1 MSLWDRLWIDAH
13 LATMAPG
20 EAPYGTIRDGALAVR
35 DGRIAWLGPR
45 TELPGTPG
53 ELAREVRSAGG
64 GWMTPGLVDC
74 HSHLVFAGDRS
85 DEFERRLEGASYRE
99 IAASGGGILATVR
112 ATRAAS
118 EGVLVDTASRR
129 LQRLVDEGVTTVEIK
144 SGYGLETA
152 TELRMLRAAR
162 RLVRPGV
169 VDVRTTFLGVHAVPS
184 EYVGRRGAYVD
195 LVVEEMIPAVAEAG
209 AADAV
214 DAFLEDIAFGPDD
227 VARVFEAARRHGM
240 AVRLHA
246 DQLSDGG
253 GAALA
258 ARHGAR
264 SADHLEYASEAG
276 ARAMGRAGTVAVL
289 LPGAYLTLRGE
300 RAPPVSAFRREGVP
314 MALATDANP
323 GSSPLLSLLLT
334 MNLGCTLFG
343 MTPEEALAGVTRHAA
358 RVLGLEADRGTLAPG
373 KRADLAVWNVSRP
386 AELAYWMGWNPLREA
401 VKDGTVRS
409 TSRATRAPT

>member
-1 MSLWDRLWIDAH
+1 MSLWDLLWIDVH

-45 TELPGTPG
+45 TELPGTPE

-162 RLVRPGV
+162 RLARPGV
-169 VDVRTTFLGVHAVPS
+169 IDVRTTFLGAHAVPS

-227 VARVFEAARRHGM
+227 VARVFEAARRHGL

-253 GAALA
+253 GATLA

-264 SADHLEYASEAG
+264 SADHLEYASAAG
-276 ARAMGRAGTVAVL
+276 VRAMGRAGTVAVL

-334 MNLGCTLFG
+334 VNLGCTLFG

-409 TSRATRAPT
+409 SSRATRAPT